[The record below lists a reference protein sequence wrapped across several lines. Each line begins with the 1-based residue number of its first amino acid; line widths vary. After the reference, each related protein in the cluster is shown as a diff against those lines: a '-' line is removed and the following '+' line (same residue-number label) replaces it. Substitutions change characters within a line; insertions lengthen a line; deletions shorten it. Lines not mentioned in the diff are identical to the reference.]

1 MKSGLRVAGTI
12 FFLLQAQVFFAGTRF
27 FCRHKWEAEEE
38 IMFDTEEEAIIAQNI
53 IEEVLG
59 SV

>member
-1 MKSGLRVAGTI
+1 MGDK
-12 FFLLQAQVFFAGTRF
+12 
-27 FCRHKWEAEEE
+27 FCADRHKWEAEEE
-38 IMFDTEEEAIIAQNI
+38 IMFDSEEEAIIAQNI

>member
-1 MKSGLRVAGTI
+1 MAKEEIIFIIFTI
-12 FFLLQAQVFFAGTRF
+12 FIIVIAIVIIIIITRQ
-27 FCRHKWEAEEE
+27 KWEADDE